1 MNRTT
6 RLSIIAVMLL
16 SASALGIMGWNA
28 MHPPQPAPEPEPI
41 WHAPSQPVEIPEPR
55 LNPEYEKLQAD
66 LEAHERRCL
75 QLVKQATIVL
85 PSQNQN
91 NQSQAEQRVK
101 ECWNLVKIEQDYVK
115 NFPAKTIQ

>member
-16 SASALGIMGWNA
+16 ATSALGIISWTV
-28 MHPPQPAPEPEPI
+28 MHPPLPPEPAL
-41 WHAPSQPVEIPEPR
+41 HAPPQPMEIPEDKSRP
-55 LNPEYEKLQAD
+55 NPEYKKLEAD
-66 LEAHERRCL
+66 LKEHERRCL
-75 QLVKQATIVL
+75 LLVKQATIVL

-91 NQSQAEQRVK
+91 NQSPAEQRVK
-101 ECWNLVKIEQDYVK
+101 ECRNLVEIEREYVK